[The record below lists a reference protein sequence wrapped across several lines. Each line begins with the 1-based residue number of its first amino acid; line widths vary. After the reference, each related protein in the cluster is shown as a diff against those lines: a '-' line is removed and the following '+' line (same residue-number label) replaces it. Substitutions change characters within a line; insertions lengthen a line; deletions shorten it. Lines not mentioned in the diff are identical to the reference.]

1 MRHPRTLT
9 ALGAALVLTLA
20 ACGDPGSADGGTA
33 DGGSAATSAP
43 ADGGTSAA
51 AAACE
56 PIAGDQLVVLEDDQ
70 DLQTVD
76 NVIPAVHA
84 SDAEPAMI
92 AALDAVSASLDTEA
106 LIELNRQVD
115 VERSTSSEAAAAYF
129 EEAGIEVE
137 DTSGSGDVVVGAGN
151 FSESATLAELY
162 ALALTEAGYTT
173 EVRTIGNR
181 ETYEPAL
188 ESGELTV
195 VPEYVGT
202 LTEFL
207 NLKVNGADAEARASS
222 DLEATTEAL
231 RELGEEVGLT
241 FGEPSEAADQNAYA
255 VTTAFADEYAVTTL
269 SELAETCG
277 GGVVLGG
284 PPECPDR
291 PFCQPGLEETY
302 GLTISEFVSL
312 DAGGPL
318 TKQALTSGEVSLGMV
333 FSSDAALAEE

>member
-51 AAACE
+51 AACE

-84 SDAEPAMI
+84 SDSEPAMI

-129 EEAGIEVE
+129 EEAGIEVA

-207 NLKVNGADAEARASS
+207 NLKVNGADAEAVASS

-318 TKQALTSGEVSLGMV
+318 TKQALTSGEVALGMV
-333 FSSDAALAEE
+333 FSSDAALAEG